1 MYVSERSV
9 EVARMR
15 QDLREKDRSVR
26 APVEATMR
34 SVKRGPKGDK
44 LPTRG
49 LGRASMVL
57 HGAALMVNL
66 RRLHRYREEKRA
78 EGQSATEKVLF
89 LAFLLVLGAAWRK
102 TRRWRGKR
110 PHRRS
115 RFG

>member
-1 MYVSERSV
+1 MYVFERSV

-15 QDLREKDRSVR
+15 QGPREKDRSVQ
-26 APVEATMR
+26 APVEATMW
-34 SVKRGPKGDK
+34 SVKRGLKGDK

-49 LGRASMVL
+49 LARASMVL

-66 RRLHRYREEKRA
+66 RRLHRRREEKRK
-78 EGQSATEKVLF
+78 ESSSAAEKVLF